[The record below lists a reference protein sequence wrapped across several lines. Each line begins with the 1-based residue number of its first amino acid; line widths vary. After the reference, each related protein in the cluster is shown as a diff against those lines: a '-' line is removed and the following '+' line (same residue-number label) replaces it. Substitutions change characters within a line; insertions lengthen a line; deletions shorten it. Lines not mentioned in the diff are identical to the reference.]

1 MSPHSYDPVIF
12 SERTGYIYVWVFFCL
27 FVVVLQT
34 QNNQVVK
41 MIVIR
46 ADEKK
51 TIENLKRGIMKYVFI
66 IWPQL

>member
-1 MSPHSYDPVIF
+1 MICV
-12 SERTGYIYVWVFFCL
+12 GVFL

-46 ADEKK
+46 S
-51 TIENLKRGIMKYVFI
+51 R
-66 IWPQL
+66 